1 MKRFWI
7 YIKYKRSD
15 SNTIPPLK
23 ADGILHPD
31 SKDKA
36 NILNK
41 QFQMAFSNK
50 TEISDEFFKNT
61 CNMKLKFETMHDI
74 QITEEGVT
82 KLLKNFNPHKA
93 SGPDNI
99 TPRVLKKLA
108 TPISPILTI
117 IFRESYN
124 IGEIP
129 SIWKRAFVCPIFE
142 KGKKFEA
149 INYRSVSLTCIA
161 CKLMEHII
169 TSNTMAHGI
178 RKGLSCDTH
187 LSNL

>member
-1 MKRFWI
+1 MKQFWM
-7 YIKYKRSD
+7 YIKHKRSD

-108 TPISPILTI
+108 THISPILTI

-124 IGEIP
+124 TEKFPVFGKELLFVP
-129 SIWKRAFVCPIFE
+129 S
-142 KGKKFEA
+142 
-149 INYRSVSLTCIA
+149 L
-161 CKLMEHII
+161 
-169 TSNTMAHGI
+169 
-178 RKGLSCDTH
+178 RKAR
-187 LSNL
+187 NLRL